1 MVSILLI
8 GDEILS
14 ASVREVNLHVMLTV
28 LTGMGYRV
36 GEVRIVEDDIA
47 AIAEALAQ
55 LRERSDYVF
64 TAGGIGPTHDDVT
77 LQAAARAFD
86 VPVERNEK
94 MLAFLRGRYGE
105 PLSPMVAQMADM
117 PAATEVHGCEQGNWP
132 VIRWR
137 NVFVLPGL
145 PRALVDKMDR
155 IREMLPPLGRT
166 WTGELYLS
174 ADESEFAD
182 WLATVQRDHNDVAI
196 GSYPV
201 VGDYDYRSRLVVK
214 GADHEA
220 VIAVTAVLQGY
231 VTDRAWLVRRGGDL

>member
-77 LQAAARAFD
+77 HQAAARAFD

-155 IREMLPPLGRT
+155 IRRCCRPSAAPGRGSST
-166 WTGELYLS
+166 SRRRERVCRLAGATGAARITTTSHRQLS
-174 ADESEFAD
+174 
-182 WLATVQRDHNDVAI
+182 
-196 GSYPV
+196 
-201 VGDYDYRSRLVVK
+201 
-214 GADHEA
+214 
-220 VIAVTAVLQGY
+220 
-231 VTDRAWLVRRGGDL
+231 RGR

>member
-28 LTGMGYRV
+28 LSELGYRV
-36 GEVRIVEDDIA
+36 GEVRIVGDDVA
-47 AIAEALAQ
+47 AIAEALSQ
-55 LRERSDYVF
+55 LRERSEYVF

-86 VPVERNEK
+86 VPVERNET
-94 MLAFLRGRYGE
+94 MLTFLRGRYGD

-117 PAATEVHGCEQGNWP
+117 PAATEVHGCEHGHWP

-155 IREMLPPLGRT
+155 IREMLPRLDRT

-174 ADESEFAD
+174 ADESDFAD
-182 WLATVQRDHNDVAI
+182 WLATVQLAHGDVAI

-201 VGDYDYRSRLVVK
+201 VGEYDYRSRLVVR

-220 VIAVTAVLQGY
+220 VAAVTALLRAY
-231 VTDRAWLVRRGGDL
+231 VDEHAWLVRLGGDI